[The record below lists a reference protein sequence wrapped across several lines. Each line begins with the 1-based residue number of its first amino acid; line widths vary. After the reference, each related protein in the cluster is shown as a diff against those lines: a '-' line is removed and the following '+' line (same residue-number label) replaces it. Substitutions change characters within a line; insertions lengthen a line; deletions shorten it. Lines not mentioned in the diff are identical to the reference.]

1 MDSKVN
7 GYIIIIFIKSLYRQL
22 DSSIDE
28 YAVLKLCEPFG
39 KIASLDYMFHLH
51 GPKKGQ
57 PRGYCFIEYE
67 NKKDSLKAISALHGK
82 RMKGRNLVVSTANKN
97 NKMLEELN
105 KQKSNQQRPSAFNLI
120 RNQKMTNTTTTDA
133 KIQAIEEKLAALKKN
148 PSTTAATSSTT
159 TKDSASSSSSTHRFK
174 PY

>member
-7 GYIIIIFIKSLYRQL
+7 EYIIIIEYIMKR
-22 DSSIDE
+22 

-105 KQKSNQQRPSAFNLI
+105 KQKSNQQKPSAFNLI
-120 RNQKMTNTTTTDA
+120 RNQKMTTTSTTDA
-133 KIQAIEEKLAALKKN
+133 KIQAIEEKLAALKKK
-148 PSTTAATSSTT
+148 PSTTTTATASSSTA
-159 TKDSASSSSSTHRFK
+159 KDSASSSSTHRFK